1 MSDPYFHF
9 RFETGDVKGTSLYN
23 YGSSAE
29 PATLSSTGLITTTS
43 PLVDTSSLQLS
54 AASSQY
60 VTLPT
65 YTIGPLGITFC
76 VKFKSN
82 STSSNGPLF
91 DISTAYKTL
100 PVGTTQYTFQA
111 VINSSGGITISY
123 IINGPS
129 SIGYSEVYST
139 NLNNNVEHSM
149 CWTISAEGTMYLYI
163 DSVLQITASMP
174 YPTSGLEMPVGFI
187 GRSTYSSGYP
197 YFNGTIDD
205 FRVYNH
211 LLSETEIVNYHLA
224 KNTLLQVT
232 NTQILFNDNSVLTSA
247 NNYPPI
253 GSIVMWSGLS
263 TNIPYGWNICDGTNG
278 TIDLRGKFIVGYDTT
293 DLSYNTLFKTGGQK
307 NVTLSIN
314 EIPSHNHTLPPD
326 ILYLDTSETRDNTQ
340 NTREYLD
347 ISSNRITDTSGGNQ
361 YHNNLPPY
369 YVLYFIQRIV

>member
-149 CWTISAEGTMYLYI
+149 CWTISAGGTMKMYI

-211 LLSETEIVNYHLA
+211 LLAETEIVNYHLA

-232 NTQILFNDNSVLTSA
+232 NTQVLFNDNSYMNSTNTFLF
-247 NNYPPI
+247 PI
-253 GSIVMWSGLS
+253 DSVVMWSGPQS
-263 TNIPYGWNICDGTNG
+263 SIPTGWYICDGTNG
-278 TIDLRGKFIVGYDTT
+278 TIDLTGRMVVGRST
-293 DLSYNTLFKTGGQK
+293 DASFNSLGNTGGEKQH
-307 NVTLSIN
+307 TLTIA
-314 EIPSHNHTLPPD
+314 EMPSHSHTLP
-326 ILYLDTSETRDNTQ
+326 DTINFKSTTQNMTGGGTLSFNTQ
-340 NTREYLD
+340 LQ
-347 ISSNRITDTSGGNQ
+347 ITTDSTGNNAP
-361 YHNNLPPY
+361 HNNMPPY
-369 YVLYFIQRIV
+369 YVLYFIQRKS